1 MRVDGLGETVDEGL
15 AIGEAG
21 EGVVLL
27 EIADLLLGLSPLA
40 SAHPGEGGGHGDAGA
55 EQGERDAATTRNS
68 WTSTV
73 A

>member
-1 MRVDGLGETVDEGL
+1 MRVDRVGEAVAESL

-27 EIADLLLGLSPLA
+27 EIAELLLGLSPLA

-55 EQGERDAATTRNS
+55 EQEQA
-68 WTSTV
+68 
-73 A
+73 